1 MSGQTSETALL
12 QDLLVVEVGA
22 RVAAGAAGGLL
33 AGMGAEVVLVEPA
46 RPGADHK
53 WAQRATMAVGKR
65 SVIVGDAALA
75 KLLGAAD
82 IVLLSSDISADDL
95 AIWNGELPAGQIVCD
110 FTAFG
115 HSGPL
120 AGQPVSEALVQ
131 ATAGI
136 ADTTG
141 RRDGPP
147 AISGAPFL
155 DMETA
160 AYGVAAIL
168 AAVRARRRYRIG
180 QRIDMALY
188 DVAVNA
194 LLTFLPLRFVRRP
207 ATRNGNRHPTLAPW
221 NAYRARDGF
230 VLICAPT
237 NEQWR
242 KLCVAMGR
250 TDLVEDARFA
260 TPTTRLENVEAID
273 AAIEGWTSRL
283 SVQECIEI
291 VSVQAIPCS
300 PIVGLDDLAAEP
312 NLRHRQMVHDR
323 VDPVSGNV
331 VRVPGSP
338 VRIKDAS
345 PVSIGDIPARGADSD
360 QLDHFS
366 SNKPGNDIR
375 AGNAGAALAGL
386 RVIEVGMNTVA
397 PLACRQLGALG
408 ADVIKVEPPIG
419 DSNRINAPLRDDGE
433 SFVFALSN
441 TDKRGIVLD
450 LRQAA
455 DRETLLA
462 MLASADVMME
472 NLKPGSLDRLG
483 FSSGDMLKRFPRLIY
498 CSVNGFGYDS
508 VYPGRPALDTVI
520 QGMSGAMDA
529 TRVEGVPTKAGISI
543 SDQLG
548 GQIGLLSILA
558 ALEWREHTGRGLAL
572 DLAMQDCTAWATQSL
587 WNDAMPTGQG
597 ARIIAA
603 SDGYVAVEGDADILG
618 AVSASTRAE
627 LVARLDGRDGCRAA
641 PVLSVTEVLDHPQ
654 TLARILLVDVP
665 TSDGS
670 SWRVLASPLRL
681 LETPPMVRS
690 AMSRLGYLDAA
701 LAREFDLQPA
711 SIASPVEA

>member
-1 MSGQTSETALL
+1 MSGQISETALL
-12 QDLLVVEVGA
+12 ENLLVVEFGA
-22 RVAAGAAGGLL
+22 RISAGAAGGLL

-46 RPGADHK
+46 APGVDHK
-53 WAQRATMAVGKR
+53 WAQRAAMAVGKR
-65 SVIVGDAALA
+65 SVITGDAALA
-75 KLLGAAD
+75 KLVGAAD

-95 AIWNGELPAGQIVCD
+95 GTWNGELPAGQIVCD

-120 AGQPVSEALVQ
+120 AGQGVSEALVQ
-131 ATAGI
+131 AIAGI

-147 AISGAPFL
+147 TIGGAPFL

-168 AAVRARRRYRIG
+168 AALRARRRYRFG

-188 DVAVNA
+188 DVAINA
-194 LLTFLPLRFVRRP
+194 LLTFLPLRFVGRA

-250 TDLVEDARFA
+250 NDLAADAHFA
-260 TPTTRLENVEAID
+260 TPTARLKHIEPID
-273 AAIEGWTSRL
+273 AAIEAWTAGL
-283 SVQECIEI
+283 SVQECVEI

-300 PIVGLDDLAAEP
+300 PIVALGDLAAEP
-312 NLRHRQMVHDR
+312 NLRHRQMVCDR

-338 VRIKDAS
+338 VRIKGAG
-345 PVSIGDIPARGADSD
+345 PASIGDIAARGADSD
-360 QLDHFS
+360 QLDHFYQNKS
-366 SNKPGNDIR
+366 S
-375 AGNAGAALAGL
+375 AGVKTRNPGAALAGL

-419 DSNRINAPLRDDGE
+419 DANRINAPLRGDGE

-450 LRQAA
+450 LRQPP

-462 MLASADVMME
+462 LLSSADVMME

-483 FSSGDMLKRFPRLIY
+483 FSSADMLKRFPRLIY

-548 GQIGLLSILA
+548 GQFGLLSILA
-558 ALEWREHTGRGLAL
+558 ALEWRERSGRGLAL
-572 DLAMQDCTAWATQSL
+572 DLAMQDCTAWATQTL
-587 WNDAMPTGQG
+587 WNDAAPTGPR

-603 SDGYVAVEGDADILG
+603 GDGYVAVEGDADVPSA
-618 AVSASTRAE
+618 AVSTRAE
-627 LVARLDGRDGCRAA
+627 LVARLAAWDGCRAA
-641 PVLSVTEVLDHPQ
+641 PVLSVAEVLDHPQ
-654 TLARILLVDVP
+654 TAARKLLVDVP

-681 LETPPMVRS
+681 LETPPVVRS
-690 AMSRLGYLDAA
+690 AMPRLGYLDAA
-701 LAREFDLQPA
+701 LVREFDLQPA
-711 SIASPVEA
+711 QIASPVEA